1 MLWKF
6 SVSKYE
12 IKTNFFGRV
21 KLDLMRKTIKIAQQK
36 GKILFACLPT
46 RMKRNA
52 VPRRKM
58 NLFNVFPPTVF
69 GKTKKTKKTIFFFSL
84 SYKRLA
90 LKICSR
96 DEDACCCDALSLLRP
111 FSRPPSLFE
120 EVGFSSRALKLSR
133 DRLGEGFNNH
143 GSEEHT

>member
-1 MLWKF
+1 M
-6 SVSKYE
+6 
-12 IKTNFFGRV
+12 
-21 KLDLMRKTIKIAQQK
+21 
-36 GKILFACLPT
+36 
-46 RMKRNA
+46 
-52 VPRRKM
+52 PRRKM

-69 GKTKKTKKTIFFFSL
+69 GKRKDEEDDFPFSL

-120 EVGFSSRALKLSR
+120 EVGFFLER
-133 DRLGEGFNNH
+133 
-143 GSEEHT
+143 

>member
-1 MLWKF
+1 
-6 SVSKYE
+6 
-12 IKTNFFGRV
+12 
-21 KLDLMRKTIKIAQQK
+21 
-36 GKILFACLPT
+36 
-46 RMKRNA
+46 MKRNA

-69 GKTKKTKKTIFFFSL
+69 GKTKKTIFFFSL

-96 DEDACCCDALSLLRP
+96 DEEACCCDALSLLRP

-143 GSEEHT
+143 GSKEHTRGKPTDHSPITSNHFAPTSIHHSFPYTYCLLTRILL